1 MEAEIQRD
9 VLKEGDCKS
18 RFFHL
23 STIIRRR
30 RNSIDAIKFEAGE
43 WILNKKEIR
52 EYLSDKFEELF
63 KQERLEFPADL
74 ENLIDPIVSEEDNA
88 ALALMSDPQEILPAL
103 FFKEYQ
109 KIVRNSVIQAV
120 QSLFTSGKMIKEVNS
135 TLIAFIPKTQNPSS
149 LYS

>member
-1 MEAEIQRD
+1 MW
-9 VLKEGDCKS
+9 LKEGDCKS

-30 RNSIDAIKFEAGE
+30 RINSIDAIKSEAGE

-88 ALALMSDPQEILPAL
+88 ALCL
-103 FFKEYQ
+103 
-109 KIVRNSVIQAV
+109 
-120 QSLFTSGKMIKEVNS
+120 
-135 TLIAFIPKTQNPSS
+135 IPKRYSL
-149 LYS
+149 LYSSRSTGR